1 MKHLSIFLLLLS
13 LLTSCKKEKTRNPN
27 SIEKAKL
34 SKVEYLYNGQPDY
47 TETYAYD
54 GKGRLSGYTYDIDVE
69 TFEYV
74 EDNFLKVTRRHKE
87 TNVIAG
93 FYEAVL
99 NDKGAITDLKFKDAN
114 GQLGAHYTYTYDAEG
129 YMIKRKSVNV
139 SVNFIWE
146 VEYKIMNGNLLSV
159 KVFQN
164 GIHTYSGEYSFDNT
178 HEATVPHTPDYL
190 WISATLF
197 GKPLKNVATA
207 YKLYKVADGSLVAND
222 IYTNQYDA
230 TGRLKTQSVDYKLPG
245 KKGIYNF
252 TY

>member
-1 MKHLSIFLLLLS
+1 MKHLSLFLLLLTV
-13 LLTSCKKEKTRNPN
+13 LASCKKEKTENPS

-47 TETYAYD
+47 TETYNYD
-54 GKGRLSGYTYDIDVE
+54 GKGRLSGYTYDVDVE

-74 EDNFLKVTRRHKE
+74 GDNFLKITRRHKE
-87 TNVIAG
+87 TNAIAG
-93 FYEAVL
+93 FYEAIL
-99 NDKGAITDLKFKDAN
+99 NGNGAITDLKFKDAN
-114 GQLGAHYTYTYDAEG
+114 GQVTSHYTYTYDAEG

-139 SVNFIWE
+139 SFNSVWE
-146 VEYKIMNGNLLSV
+146 VEYKIVNGNSV
-159 KVFQN
+159 SLKVFQN
-164 GIHTYSGEYSFDNT
+164 GIHTYNGEYSFDDT

-197 GKPLKNVATA
+197 GKPLKNVPTA
-207 YKLYKVADGSLVAND
+207 YKQYKVADGSLSANN

-230 TGRLKTQSVDYKLPG
+230 AGRLKTQSVDYILLG